1 MEVLLNCILN
11 GLEKSS
17 GLDLIL
23 TGSSQSLHERWVE
36 GCWKIASWCLSHDS
50 VLGWSGG
57 CSYVT
62 MLSQPAHIMAH
73 TSKLQEGMDAFLQ
86 FSPCCLYVTLST
98 FHSSHCCE
106 SSHCFFTVTRENLML
121 FFGSYVSVIAKSST
135 KNNSLQFCLL
145 WFLLL
150 FEVLM
155 VWMRQALCKQT
166 LQDAF
171 KDSQSWDRICL
182 RVLSVFLPLMP
193 HWMCLLQ
200 HIYR

>member
-1 MEVLLNCILN
+1 MMPFPWLC
-11 GLEKSS
+11 S
-17 GLDLIL
+17 GLIWGLLICYHAQSACPHNGPYL
-23 TGSSQSLHERWVE
+23 QAARRDGCFPAVFPLLSLCHPVHLSQQSLHVE
-36 GCWKIASWCLSHDS
+36 VKSPLWCL
-50 VLGWSGG
+50 
-57 CSYVT
+57 T
-62 MLSQPAHIMAH
+62 
-73 TSKLQEGMDAFLQ
+73 
-86 FSPCCLYVTLST
+86 
-98 FHSSHCCE
+98 
-106 SSHCFFTVTRENLML
+106 CFFTVTRENLML